1 MQNLI
6 REIRP
11 NEMGSDWQDGWED
24 PYGTKRPFAASICI
38 NGDNIFPSAEEKI
51 AAIEAWRNGKNTE
64 NIEVLKVKRIASQ
77 REFNHRRVFK
87 PRNMDFL
94 WTDYSWDPYIVYVA
108 FRRRERK

>member
-51 AAIEAWRNGKNTE
+51 AAIEAWRNGKSTE
-64 NIEVLKVKRIASQ
+64 NIEVLKVKRIVSQ
-77 REFNHRRVFK
+77 REFNHRRAFK

-94 WTDYSWDPYIVYVA
+94 WADYSWDPYIVYVA
-108 FRRRERK
+108 FRRMERK